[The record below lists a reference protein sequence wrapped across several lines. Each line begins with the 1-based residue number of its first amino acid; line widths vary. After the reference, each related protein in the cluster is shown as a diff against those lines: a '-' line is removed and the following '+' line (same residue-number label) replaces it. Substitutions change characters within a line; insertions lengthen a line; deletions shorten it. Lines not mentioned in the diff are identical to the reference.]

1 MSPESLGKLAIVV
14 GGGPAPGIN
23 SVIGAATIRACLSGV
38 SVLGVVDGYK
48 HLMRGDTTKILPL
61 GIQDVSRIH
70 FRGGS
75 HLGISRANPTRIPDG
90 VETSVK
96 TLRALGVG
104 MVVSIGGDGTCFL
117 ATELSRVSNGA
128 LRVVHVPK
136 TIDNDIDLPRE
147 EFTFGFQT
155 ARHVGVSIVENLM
168 VDAKTTGRW
177 YFVVAMGHNAGH
189 LALGIGKAAG
199 ATLTLLGEEF
209 AEKSRA
215 KVGLDRVADT
225 LVGAMVKRL
234 AAGKSHGVA
243 LLAEGLADVL
253 DDGDLAAVGGLFRDE
268 QGHVQISDIDI
279 ATMLRDRVRQ
289 KLKELG
295 LPLTVVSKNIGYELR
310 CADPI
315 PFDMEYARD
324 LGHSAA
330 RFVIEGGSGA
340 VVTMHADKFR
350 AIPFE
355 DMLTPEGRT
364 RVRMVDLGSDRYRIA
379 YSYMVRLKREDFD
392 DPDTLVKLARTAN
405 LSTEAFRERFAKI
418 TDREPRLLPLY
429 SSLNSTS

>member
-1 MSPESLGKLAIVV
+1 MSIKPPPGKLAIIV

-23 SVIGAATIRACLSGV
+23 SVIGAATIRACLSKV
-38 SVLGVVDGYK
+38 PVLGVLDGYK
-48 HLMRGDTTKILPL
+48 HLMRGDKTKVVPL

-75 HLGISRANPTRIPDG
+75 HLGISRANPTRVPGG
-90 VETSVK
+90 VEASV
-96 TLRALGVG
+96 RALRELDVT

-117 ATELSRVSNGA
+117 ATELSRVSDGE

-136 TIDNDIDLPRE
+136 TIDNDIALPRE

-177 YFVVAMGHNAGH
+177 YFAVAMGHNAGH

-199 ATLTLLGEEF
+199 ATLTLIGEEF
-209 AEKSRA
+209 LEKGK
-215 KVGLDRVADT
+215 KVGLDRIVDT
-225 LVGAMVKRL
+225 LVGAMIKRL
-234 AAGKSHGVA
+234 TSGKPHGIA
-243 LLAEGLADVL
+243 LLAEGLVDVL
-253 DDGDLAAVGGLFRDE
+253 DDRDLEACGGLFRDE
-268 QGHVQISDIDI
+268 QGHVAISDVDI
-279 ATMLRDRVRQ
+279 GTIVRDRVRLR
-289 KLKELG
+289 LKELG
-295 LPLTVVSKNIGYELR
+295 VQLTVVSKNLGYELR

-350 AIPFE
+350 AIPFA
-355 DMLTPEGRT
+355 DMLTPDGRT
-364 RVRMVDLGSDRYRIA
+364 RIRLVDLGSDRYRIA
-379 YSYMVRLKREDFD
+379 WSYMVRLKREDFED
-392 DPDTLVKLARTAN
+392 EAVLGDLARTAN
-405 LSTEAFRERFAKI
+405 LSPTEFRDRFLPV
-418 TDREPRLLPLY
+418 TEREPRMLPLY
-429 SSLNSTS
+429 STLNATS

>member
-1 MSPESLGKLAIVV
+1 MFSTASSGKLAIVV

-38 SVLGVVDGYK
+38 PVLGVIDGYK
-48 HLMRGDTTKILPL
+48 HLMQGSPKVVEL

-75 HLGISRANPTRIPDG
+75 HIGISRANPTRVPGG
-90 VETSVK
+90 VEASV
-96 TLRALGVG
+96 RALVGLGVT

-117 ATELSRVSNGA
+117 ATELSRLGSGA

-147 EFTFGFQT
+147 ECTFGFQT

-177 YFVVAMGHNAGH
+177 YFVVAMGHKAGH

-209 AEKSRA
+209 VDKGK

-234 AAGKSHGVA
+234 ASGKVHGIA

-253 DDGDLAAVGGLFRDE
+253 DERDLEECGGLFRDE
-268 QGHVQISDIDI
+268 QGHVQISDVDI
-279 ATMLRDRVRQ
+279 GTLVRDRVRT

-295 LPLTVVSKNIGYELR
+295 VPLTVVAKDIGYELR

-330 RFVIEGGSGA
+330 RFLIEGGSGA

-350 AIPFE
+350 AIPFP
-355 DMLTPEGRT
+355 DMLTADNRT

-379 YSYMVRLKREDFD
+379 WSYMVRLKREDFGN
-392 DPDTLVKLARTAN
+392 PVILRTLASTAN
-405 LSTEAFRERFAKI
+405 LSPEAFQARFFPV
-418 TDREPRLLPLY
+418 TDREPRALPLY
-429 SSLNSTS
+429 STLNSTS

>member
-1 MSPESLGKLAIVV
+1 MSIKAPPGKLAIVV

-38 SVLGVVDGYK
+38 PVLGVLDGYK
-48 HLMRGDTTKILPL
+48 HLMKGDTSKVIPL
-61 GIQDVSRIH
+61 GIQNVSRIH

-75 HLGISRANPTRIPDG
+75 HLGISRANPTRVPNG
-90 VETSVK
+90 VENAVK
-96 TLRALGVG
+96 ALRDLGVT

-117 ATELSRVSNGA
+117 ATELARVSSGE

-177 YFVVAMGHNAGH
+177 YFAVAMGHKAGH

-199 ATLTLLGEEF
+199 ATLTLIGEEF
-209 AEKSRA
+209 AEKGK
-215 KVGLDRVADT
+215 KVKLDRVADT

-234 AAGKSHGVA
+234 ASGKPHGIAV
-243 LLAEGLADVL
+243 LAEGLVDVL
-253 DDGDLAAVGGLFRDE
+253 DEKDLEESGGIFRDE
-268 QGHVQISDIDI
+268 QGHAAISDIDI
-279 ATMLRDRVRQ
+279 GTLVRDRVRT
-289 KLKELG
+289 KLKEMG
-295 LPLTVVSKNIGYELR
+295 IPLTVVTKNLGYELR

-350 AIPFE
+350 AIPFS

-379 YSYMVRLKREDFD
+379 WGYMVRLKREDFED
-392 DPDTLVKLARTAN
+392 EDVLRELAMTAKM
-405 LSTEAFRERFAKI
+405 SPEAFRERFYPV
-418 TDREPRLLPLY
+418 TEREPRILPLY
-429 SSLNSTS
+429 TTLNATS

>member
-1 MSPESLGKLAIVV
+1 MSPKALPGKLAIVV

-38 SVLGVVDGYK
+38 PVLGVLDGYK
-48 HLMRGDTTKILPL
+48 HLMHGDGSKVVPL

-75 HLGISRANPTRIPDG
+75 HLGISRANPTRVPGG
-90 VETSVK
+90 VEASVR
-96 TLRALGVG
+96 TLRELGVT

-117 ATELSRVSNGA
+117 ATELSRVSDGA

-177 YFVVAMGHNAGH
+177 YFVVAMGPKAGH

-199 ATLTLLGEEF
+199 STLTLVGEEF
-209 AEKSRA
+209 VEKGR

-234 AAGKSHGVA
+234 TSGKPHGIA
-243 LLAEGLADVL
+243 LLAEGLVDVL
-253 DDGDLAAVGGLFRDE
+253 DERELEECGGLFRDE

-279 ATMLRDRVRQ
+279 GTIVRDRVRA

-295 LPLTVVSKNIGYELR
+295 VPITVIAKNIGYELR
-310 CADPI
+310 CVDPI

-350 AIPFE
+350 AIPFG

-379 YSYMVRLKREDFD
+379 WSYMVRLKREDFD
-392 DPDTLVKLARTAN
+392 NEDTLRELSATAKL
-405 LSTEAFRERFAKI
+405 SPEAFRARFYPV
-418 TDREPRLLPLY
+418 TEREPRILPLY
-429 SSLNSTS
+429 TTLNATS